1 MVNFLLKGAKVGLK
15 KRYIFG
21 VPLQLVE
28 KVCFFKK
35 VLVLYP
41 YKNALWAL
49 RLCNRGR
56 LLSVRPAP
64 TMFDHLYAS
73 LHKAFGR
80 SISASLPKPQ
90 TPFPGK
96 GAECGPAALTK
107 QGRLQSVAH
116 SRYAR
121 KHKDSHTK
129 PLHDAT
135 AQMAVNAQTQRH
147 QRLTTRI
154 GATPKARTLW
164 LLAKSYKQ
172 GRLCQLN
179 RAVARC
185 NGTNS

>member
-1 MVNFLLKGAKVGLK
+1 MVNFLLRGAKGGIK

-21 VPLQLVE
+21 VPLWVAE

-49 RLCNRGR
+49 RPAKPLGV
-56 LLSVRPAP
+56 LSRHPC
-64 TMFDHLYAS
+64 
-73 LHKAFGR
+73 R
-80 SISASLPKPQ
+80 NPKPLSPRERLCMLGWLCIVQ
-90 TPFPGK
+90 SLWAYTPGVRA
-96 GAECGPAALTK
+96 GAECWAAALTK

-116 SRYAR
+116 SRC
-121 KHKDSHTK
+121 T
-129 PLHDAT
+129 
-135 AQMAVNAQTQRH
+135 TQRH

>member
-1 MVNFLLKGAKVGLK
+1 M
-15 KRYIFG
+15 
-21 VPLQLVE
+21 
-28 KVCFFKK
+28 
-35 VLVLYP
+35 LVLYP

-90 TPFPGK
+90 TPSPWEGATACRKVCFYKIVRILYPYPQTPFPRK
-96 GAECGPAALTK
+96 GAILLGLPPLD
-107 QGRLQSVAH
+107 Q
-116 SRYAR
+116 AR
-121 KHKDSHTK
+121 
-129 PLHDAT
+129 
-135 AQMAVNAQTQRH
+135 M
-147 QRLTTRI
+147 
-154 GATPKARTLW
+154 LW

>member
-1 MVNFLLKGAKVGLK
+1 M
-15 KRYIFG
+15 
-21 VPLQLVE
+21 
-28 KVCFFKK
+28 
-35 VLVLYP
+35 
-41 YKNALWAL
+41 WAL

-64 TMFDHLYAS
+64 TLFDHLYAS

-90 TPFPGK
+90 TPFPRERLCMLGWLCIVQSPCAYTPGIRA
-96 GAECGPAALTK
+96 GAECGAAALTK
-107 QGRLQSVAH
+107 QGRLKSVAH
-116 SRYAR
+116 SRC
-121 KHKDSHTK
+121 T
-129 PLHDAT
+129 
-135 AQMAVNAQTQRH
+135 TQRH